1 MVRSRIVGTLTV
13 AMLVSLTPVAQAA
26 SPLPGG
32 TCTKLNQKT
41 TIAKVSYTCLKNS
54 KKKLVW
60 TRSSALLSPTR
71 CASIKQAYDESKAGY
86 DSAVTQLAELEA
98 KINDPALSKDGSI
111 QVDNLKKT
119 VATLRTQTLPLLK
132 SLVDDAG
139 DQYTTGC
146 VK

>member
-1 MVRSRIVGTLTV
+1 MVHSRIVGTLTV
-13 AMLVSLTPVAQAA
+13 AILVSLTPVAQAA

-41 TIAKVSYTCLKNS
+41 TIAKIAYTCLKNS
-54 KKKLVW
+54 KKQLVW
-60 TRSSALLSPTR
+60 TRSAALLSPTL

-86 DSAVTQLAELEA
+86 DSAVSQLAQVEA
-98 KINDPALSKDGSI
+98 KINDPALSKDSSAELE
-111 QVDNLKKT
+111 NLKKS

-132 SLVDDAG
+132 GLVDDAAA
-139 DQYTTGC
+139 QYKTGC